1 MRTEL
6 IFLVGMMGSGKTTVG
21 KALARR
27 LGRPFFDTDHEI
39 VARSG
44 VSIPTIFDIEGE
56 AGFRRRESA
65 VLAELAQCREAVIA
79 TGGGVVLE
87 ADNRRLM
94 RESGTV
100 VYLQVSIDH
109 LHQRTARDTS
119 RPLLARSADRRATL
133 EALLA
138 QRDPLYR
145 EAAHD
150 VVEGGAS
157 SATALAFRI
166 AERLD
171 QPAQDRPRADLPT

>member
-1 MRTEL
+1 MHTDL

-27 LGRPFFDTDHEI
+27 LGRPFFDTDQEI

-65 VLAELAQCREAVIA
+65 VLAELARCREAVIA
-79 TGGGVVLE
+79 TGGGAVLE

-94 RESGTV
+94 RDSGTV
-100 VYLQVSIDH
+100 VYLSVSVDH
-109 LHQRTARDTS
+109 LHQRTARDAS
-119 RPLLARSADRRATL
+119 RPLLARSTDRRATL

-138 QRDPLYR
+138 SRDPLYR
-145 EAAHD
+145 EVAD
-150 VVEGGAS
+150 CVVEGGAA
-157 SATALAFRI
+157 SATSLACRI
-166 AERLD
+166 AEML
-171 QPAQDRPRADLPT
+171 DRPRAHATS